1 MTGILRCAQNDME
14 RVNMT
19 CWVVLSA
26 AKNLNPHQLF
36 LKCRLNRFNF
46 RGNVSLAYGSLVAYR
61 LVVSSKGGHSMQR
74 IMCKGKI
81 HRATVTQ
88 ANLNYVGSITIDQ
101 DLLDAADIYPY
112 EKVQVVNVSNG
123 ARLETYTIAGAR
135 GSGVICLN
143 GAAAR
148 LNSEGDIV
156 IIMSYAQYDEQE
168 IRSLEPSIVFVDE
181 YNRITETKRVAL
193 NEMLPVACLEAI
205 H

>member
-1 MTGILRCAQNDME
+1 
-14 RVNMT
+14 
-19 CWVVLSA
+19 
-26 AKNLNPHQLF
+26 
-36 LKCRLNRFNF
+36 
-46 RGNVSLAYGSLVAYR
+46 
-61 LVVSSKGGHSMQR
+61 
-74 IMCKGKI
+74 MCKGKI

-101 DLLDAADIYPY
+101 DLLEAADIYPY

-168 IRSLEPSIVFVDE
+168 IRSLEPRIVFVDE
-181 YNRITETKRVAL
+181 YNRITETKNVPL
-193 NEMLPVACLEAI
+193 SEMLPEFHLEAVY
-205 H
+205 